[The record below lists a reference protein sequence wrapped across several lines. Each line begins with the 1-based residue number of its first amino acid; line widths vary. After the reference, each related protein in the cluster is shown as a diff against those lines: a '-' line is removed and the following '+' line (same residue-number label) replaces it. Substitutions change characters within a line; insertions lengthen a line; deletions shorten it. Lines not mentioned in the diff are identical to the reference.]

1 MNIFDEIKNEIKLN
15 FPKGTI
21 NKKLDEMKN
30 EFNSKDFENLDFKD
44 IKNYYDNY
52 LSTIETYIENYSID
66 RVELFNYFGDYIV
79 KSEHYMTILKS
90 AKEDISK
97 IKENELNTLNS
108 LKLVFNLSKS
118 EKRDFI
124 NHIEKNYKNLT
135 KTKEDICIK

>member
-52 LSTIETYIENYSID
+52 LSTIETYIENYSMD

-97 IKENELNTLNS
+97 IKENELSTLNS

>member
-52 LSTIETYIENYSID
+52 LSTIETYIENYSMD

-118 EKRDFI
+118 EKRDFK

>member
-52 LSTIETYIENYSID
+52 LSTIETYIENYSMD

>member
-52 LSTIETYIENYSID
+52 LSTIETYIENYSMD

-90 AKEDISK
+90 ANEDISK
-97 IKENELNTLNS
+97 IKENELSTLNS